1 VRVKAAVTLGLW
13 RNIFLCSL
21 LAGGAARAD
30 IVASLQSLR
39 AGGCGGTTAAAA
51 QLRRNPALDRAAGAW
66 AAGAAPDAALQ
77 AAGYAHK
84 ALATFHLT
92 VDPTS
97 TDEMLR
103 RVDCHKAADPVLR
116 EFGLYQHGAQAWLV
130 LAAARTTTPAG
141 QNTIMVSHPAHATS
155 SAPALLGRQVELIN
169 AARARGVRCGAHELG
184 PAPPVHLSAQLS
196 DVALGHATDM
206 ARHNYFEHE
215 DLAGH
220 SPADR
225 VRASGYQE
233 RLVGE
238 NIAYGPTSADEV
250 VRGWLDSPG
259 HCENI
264 MDVRFSEVGL
274 AYAAGAG
281 SKPGLYWVQVFAAPK
296 G

>member
-1 VRVKAAVTLGLW
+1 MKAAVSLGFW

-30 IVASLQSLR
+30 IVSSLQSLR
-39 AGGCGGTTAAAA
+39 AGGCGGTTAAAP

-77 AAGYAHK
+77 VAGYAHK
-84 ALATFHLT
+84 ALATFHLSA
-92 VDPTS
+92 DPGT

-103 RVDCHKAADPVLR
+103 RVDCRKAADPVLR
-116 EFGLYQHGAQAWLV
+116 EFGLYQRGAQAWLV
-130 LAAARTTTPAG
+130 LATARSATPAG
-141 QNTIMVSHPAHATS
+141 QNTILVGHPAHATS
-155 SAPALLGRQVELIN
+155 EPAMASRQVDLIN
-169 AARARGVRCGAHELG
+169 AARARGARCGAHELA

-206 ARHNYFEHE
+206 ARHHYFEHE

-225 VRASGYQE
+225 VRAAGYQE
-233 RLVGE
+233 KLVGE
-238 NIAYGPTSADEV
+238 NIAYGPQSADEV

-264 MDVRFSEVGL
+264 MDVRFSEVGI
-274 AYAAGAG
+274 ASAAGAG
-281 SKPGLYWVQVFAAPK
+281 SKSGLYWVQVFAAPK